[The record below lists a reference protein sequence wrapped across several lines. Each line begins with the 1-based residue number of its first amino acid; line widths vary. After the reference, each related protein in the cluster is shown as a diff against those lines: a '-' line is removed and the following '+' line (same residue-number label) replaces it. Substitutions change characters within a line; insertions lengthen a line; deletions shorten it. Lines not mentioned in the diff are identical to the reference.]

1 MPFRVLFVEDS
12 DVDALIVQRAVQVQG
27 GNSLHLSRVRDLHSG
42 LERLSRDRFD
52 AVLLDL
58 GLPDSPGG
66 LETLRQVHDQDRDI
80 AIVVLTGERD
90 TELALAAVR
99 EGAQDYLV
107 KEGIGG
113 DIIGLTWIA
122 ENRSE
127 RREEHKEVEG

>member
-1 MPFRVLFVEDS
+1 M
-12 DVDALIVQRAVQVQG
+12 
-27 GNSLHLSRVRDLHSG
+27 
-42 LERLSRDRFD
+42 
-52 AVLLDL
+52 LLDL

-113 DIIGLTWIA
+113 DKVWQTVRYAI
-122 ENRSE
+122 E
-127 RREEHKEVEG
+127 RRLHQEDEAALRAAQQELRAASEIQRARFPRNIPQLDGYDMFGACRPAARRR